1 MPPYTRASPFLSSD
15 VVKVGQS
22 KVTSGYNRCM
32 NVCKDRDNDTEVL
45 CHSSKNKIKIM
56 AEAEAKNKQ
65 NKKSYKKS
73 ISCDLLIT
81 LMDRTNKDWPL
92 QRVTGI
98 ISVLVSHG
106 TIAATI

>member
-1 MPPYTRASPFLSSD
+1 
-15 VVKVGQS
+15 
-22 KVTSGYNRCM
+22 
-32 NVCKDRDNDTEVL
+32 
-45 CHSSKNKIKIM
+45 M

-65 NKKSYKKS
+65 NKKSYEKS

-98 ISVLVSHG
+98 ISVLVSHVA
-106 TIAATI
+106 ILVQMELLQPLFDRSV

>member
-1 MPPYTRASPFLSSD
+1 MT
-15 VVKVGQS
+15 
-22 KVTSGYNRCM
+22 
-32 NVCKDRDNDTEVL
+32 
-45 CHSSKNKIKIM
+45 
-56 AEAEAKNKQ
+56 EAEAKNKQ

>member
-1 MPPYTRASPFLSSD
+1 
-15 VVKVGQS
+15 
-22 KVTSGYNRCM
+22 
-32 NVCKDRDNDTEVL
+32 
-45 CHSSKNKIKIM
+45 M

-98 ISVLVSHG
+98 IISVLVSHVAILVQMELLQPLFD
-106 TIAATI
+106 TSV

>member
-1 MPPYTRASPFLSSD
+1 
-15 VVKVGQS
+15 
-22 KVTSGYNRCM
+22 
-32 NVCKDRDNDTEVL
+32 
-45 CHSSKNKIKIM
+45 M

-98 ISVLVSHG
+98 IISVLVSHVA
-106 TIAATI
+106 ILVQMELLQPLFDRSV

>member
-1 MPPYTRASPFLSSD
+1 
-15 VVKVGQS
+15 
-22 KVTSGYNRCM
+22 
-32 NVCKDRDNDTEVL
+32 
-45 CHSSKNKIKIM
+45 M

-92 QRVTGI
+92 QVTGI

>member
-1 MPPYTRASPFLSSD
+1 
-15 VVKVGQS
+15 
-22 KVTSGYNRCM
+22 
-32 NVCKDRDNDTEVL
+32 
-45 CHSSKNKIKIM
+45 M

-65 NKKSYKKS
+65 NKKS